1 MMNLNIHQIFITGP
15 PDYAFPQQYI
25 YNPSSDYYFDTRG
38 FTFKMIGGLNK
49 FISAKSEFDCT
60 GGDKGLSKIAI
71 IGIVFAVVV
80 LAQNF
85 VHKIF

>member
-1 MMNLNIHQIFITGP
+1 MNLNIHPNFHHRSSRLCFSSAIHF
-15 PDYAFPQQYI
+15 
-25 YNPSSDYYFDTRG
+25 NPSSDYYFDTRG

-71 IGIVFAVVV
+71 ISIVFAVVV